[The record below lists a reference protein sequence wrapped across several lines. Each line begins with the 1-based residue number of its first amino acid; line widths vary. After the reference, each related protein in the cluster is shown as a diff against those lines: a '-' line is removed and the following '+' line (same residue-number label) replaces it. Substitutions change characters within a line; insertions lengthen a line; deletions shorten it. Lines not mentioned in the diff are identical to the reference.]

1 MATSFSSPRKLSA
14 RRRKPLRWCVVA
26 VAFVASVQSIRM
38 ARTDVYMQ
46 GETLLGESSGSSR
59 EPAGTSS
66 LPEGGYLAYRSPPEL
81 EYDACQASVSKKPVR
96 GRLDRAVV
104 LVAQEQLNL
113 PMGVGRLLVVRGQP
127 YLFCLEPHYHPPGG
141 GVGPEGW
148 HKGVTVYHGS
158 LSGVRVL

>member
-1 MATSFSSPRKLSA
+1 MAASFSSPRNLSA
-14 RRRKPLRWCVVA
+14 RRRKRRWCVV
-26 VAFVASVQSIRM
+26 VLAFVASAQSIGM
-38 ARTDVYMQ
+38 ARTHVPMQ
-46 GETLLGESSGSSR
+46 AETVLGESSGPSR

-66 LPEGGYLAYRSPPEL
+66 LPEGGYLAYRSPPKL
-81 EYDACQASVSKKPVR
+81 EHKACHPSVVKQPVR

-104 LVAQEQLNL
+104 LAAQEQLNL